1 MPNLNRISFHL
12 RGRLASAGKDM
23 TVGSPFSLIVLYSV
37 PLLLGNLFQQMYN
50 MVDTIIVGRLLGTNS
65 LAAVGNTGAMHF
77 LILGFA
83 YGVTSGFAVVTAQR
97 FGAHD
102 EKGLRWS
109 VAMNIMLNVAIGVVI
124 TVLSCVLTMAIL
136 RAINTPDE
144 IIAESFTYIF
154 IIFLGLGAMI
164 LYNASACILR
174 AVGDSRSPLVFLIFS
189 SLLNIV
195 LDLLLIIFGGMGVA
209 GAAVATV
216 ISQAAAGIASAVW
229 IWVRYPFLRVSRK
242 DFVWDTYFA
251 AQHLKIGL
259 NMAFQ
264 FSITAIGV
272 IVLQGAL
279 NVFGAAKIAAYTAAQ
294 KVEQLVTVAAE
305 TIGVTMA
312 NYGGQNY
319 GANRIDRIKDGT
331 NKAVLISLAFSMIA
345 LAMAWLLPDQLA
357 GMFISGSQPEVL
369 DGARTYLYICGTFFP
384 VLFLLFIYRNVLQ
397 SIGRGF
403 WPLMGGVFELV
414 ARIAVAF
421 LLPRVIGYAGIC
433 LAGPAA
439 WLLATVPLAIAYY
452 MIMAGLNNENV
463 IALKTRR

>member
-12 RGRLASAGKDM
+12 RALLKASGKDM
-23 TVGSPFSLIVLYSV
+23 TTGNPFSLIILYSV
-37 PLLLGNLFQQMYN
+37 PLLLGNIFQQMYN

-83 YGVTSGFAVVTAQR
+83 YGVTSGFAVITAQR
-97 FGAHD
+97 FGAKD

-109 VAMNIMLNVAIGVVI
+109 VAMNIMLNVAIGAVI
-124 TVLSCVLTMAIL
+124 TVVSCLLTMPLL
-136 RAINTPDE
+136 RAINTPPE
-144 IIAESFTYIF
+144 IIGESFTYIF

-189 SLLNIV
+189 SLLNIA
-195 LDLLLIIFGGMGVA
+195 LDFVLIIYGGMGVA

-216 ISQAAAGIASAVW
+216 VSQAAAGISSAVW
-229 IWVRYPFLRVSRK
+229 IWVRYPFLRVSRR

-264 FSITAIGV
+264 FSITAIGTV
-272 IVLQGAL
+272 VLQGAL

-294 KVEQLVTVAAE
+294 KVVQLVTVAAE

-331 NKAVLISLAFSMIA
+331 NKAVLISLVFSLIAFA
-345 LAMAWLLPDQLA
+345 LAWFLSDQLA
-357 GMFISGSQPEVL
+357 GMFISGEQPEVL
-369 DGARTYLYICGTFFP
+369 DGARTYLHICGAFFP

-397 SIGRGF
+397 SIGLGF
-403 WPLMGGVFELV
+403 WPLMGGVFELL
-414 ARIAVAF
+414 ARVVVAF
-421 LLPRVIGYAGIC
+421 LLPQAIGYVGIC
-433 LAGPAA
+433 LADPAA
-439 WLLATVPLAIAYY
+439 WLFATVPLGIAYY
-452 MIMAGLNNENV
+452 KIMAGLNNEN
-463 IALKTRR
+463 ILAIKTRR

>member
-1 MPNLNRISFHL
+1 MFNRISFHL
-12 RGRLASAGKDM
+12 RGRLKASGKDM
-23 TVGSPFSLIVLYSV
+23 TAGEPFSLIIFYSI
-37 PLLLGNLFQQMYN
+37 PLLLGNIFQQMYN
-50 MVDTIIVGRLLGTNS
+50 MVDTIIVGRLLGTAL
-65 LAAVGNTGAMHF
+65 LAAVGNTGPMNF
-77 LILGFA
+77 LVLGFA
-83 YGVTSGFAVVTAQR
+83 YGVTSGFAVITAQR

-124 TVLSCVLTMAIL
+124 TVLSCALTMPIL
-136 RAINTPDE
+136 RVINTPQE
-144 IIAESFTYIF
+144 IIGESFTYIF
-154 IIFLGLGAMI
+154 IIYLGLGAMI

-195 LDLLLIIFGGMGVA
+195 LDLVLIIFGKMGVA
-209 GAAVATV
+209 GAALATV
-216 ISQAAAGIASAVW
+216 ISQAAAGIGSAVW

-251 AQHLKIGL
+251 VQHLKIGL

-279 NVFGAAKIAAYTAAQ
+279 NVFGAVKIAAFTAAQ
-294 KVEQLVTVAAE
+294 KVEQLVTVAAQ

-312 NYGGQNY
+312 NYGGQNW
-319 GANRIDRIKDGT
+319 GANRIDRIKEGT
-331 NKAVLISLAFSMIA
+331 SKSVVISLTFSVIA
-345 LAMAWLLPDQLA
+345 LLMAWLLSDQLA

-369 DGARTYLYICGTFFP
+369 DGARTYLRICGTFFP

-397 SIGRGF
+397 SIGMGF

-414 ARIAVAF
+414 ARIVGAAMF
-421 LLPRVIGYAGIC
+421 PHFFGYAGIC
-433 LAGPAA
+433 LAEPAA
-439 WLLATVPLAIAYY
+439 WLLATVPLGIAYY
-452 MIMAGLNNENV
+452 RIMRGLNNEN
-463 IALKTRR
+463 ILAIKTKKS